1 MFNLQYAG
9 LIRQEDPAEARNR
22 MHLIA
27 LREARIATEYRQSL
41 ADDVQLAASQRSA
54 NLRLAART
62 GSGTTVDLAAC
73 CA

>member
-1 MFNLQYAG
+1 MFNLHY
-9 LIRQEDPAEARNR
+9 LRLVRQEDPAEARNR

-27 LREARIATEYRQSL
+27 LREARMATDHHQNRAHDFE
-41 ADDVQLAASQRSA
+41 LAASQRRA
-54 NLRLAART
+54 NLRLASPT

>member
-1 MFNLQYAG
+1 MFNLRYAG

-27 LREARIATEYRQSL
+27 LREARIATDHHQNRTHDIE
-41 ADDVQLAASQRSA
+41 LAASQTRA
-54 NLRLAART
+54 NLRLASPTA
-62 GSGTTVDLAAC
+62 SGTTVDLAAC

>member
-1 MFNLQYAG
+1 MFNLRYLE

-27 LREARIATEYRQSL
+27 LREARIATDHHQNRTQDIE
-41 ADDVQLAASQRSA
+41 LAASQQSA